1 MTRDPLLGAAL
12 LARARN
18 AIATSLGMHE
28 APEPWHPALVD
39 AGATFV
45 TLHVDGVLRGCIG
58 RLLPA
63 RALDDDVRANAMA
76 AAFDDHRFASIARD
90 ELPRLQ
96 IEVSVLGPTAPV
108 AAVTEADALRQLRPG
123 VDGVILAWRG
133 QNATFLPQVW
143 TSLPE
148 PAEFLRALKRKAG
161 LPADFWADDL
171 HLSRYRVIEYAEG
184 EAHGAS
190 DSHD

>member
-18 AIATSLGMHE
+18 AIATSLGVHE
-28 APEPWHPALVD
+28 APEPWHAALVD

-45 TLHVDGVLRGCIG
+45 TLHVDGALRGCIG
-58 RLLPA
+58 RLVPS

-76 AAFDDHRFASIARD
+76 AAFDDHRFASIAHE

-96 IEVSVLGPTAPV
+96 IEVSVLGPATPLNA
-108 AAVTEADALRQLRPG
+108 TSEAEALRVLRPG
-123 VDGVILAWRG
+123 VDGVILSWRG
-133 QNATFLPQVW
+133 QSATFLPQVW
-143 TSLPE
+143 TNLPD

-171 HLSRYRVIEYAEG
+171 HLSRYQVVEYVEG
-184 EAHGAS
+184 DAHGAS
-190 DSHD
+190 GSHD